1 MFGGDAPRLD
11 EVEAL
16 AGLGV
21 WTWNVSRNELAW
33 SAGLRALLNVG
44 EDAASFELWLSRVHP
59 DDLSTVKSYFTR
71 MRREPGLHAIEYRVV
86 EATGAIRT
94 IHTRS
99 RATAERV
106 CGVDQDITQTKETA
120 ARVVFSDRMVAIGT
134 LAGGVAHEINN
145 PLAIISANLQLVADG
160 AELSLIGEAQRAVD
174 RIKTIVRG
182 LTAFSRSNDDPRL
195 SIDLARVLDLALSL
209 TGGAIRHRARLI
221 ADVSPVPW
229 VRADEARLGQVFIN
243 LLVNAMEAIPETDA
257 RQHEIRVSAR
267 TDAAGWAIVEVSDT
281 GGGIPSDVQ
290 ARIFDP
296 FFTTK
301 PVGQGTG
308 LGLSICHGIVRS
320 LGGDI
325 TFRTVSGQGTTFS
338 IALPP
343 AETPASAPGGA
354 PVVASGVRRGAVLI
368 VDDEVLFA
376 SSLRRLLA
384 AEHDVTV
391 TSSGRDA
398 LAQIQGGARFDA
410 ILCDL
415 MMPGMTGAELHAA
428 IAEVEPALTAR
439 MVFITGGAFSPA
451 SQAFLDRVSNRCFE
465 KPCDIGLLRAA
476 VRALVNSG

>member
-1 MFGGDAPRLD
+1 MFGGRLD
-11 EVEAL
+11 DVEAL
-16 AGLGV
+16 AALGV
-21 WTWNVSRNELAW
+21 WTWDVTRNELAW
-33 SAGLRALLNVG
+33 SSGQRRILGIAD
-44 EDAASFELWLSRVHP
+44 DAAPTFELWLSRVHP
-59 DDLSTVKSYFTR
+59 DDLSTVKSFFTR
-71 MRREPGLHAIEYRVV
+71 MRREPGTHAIEYRVV
-86 EATGAIRT
+86 EASGAIRT
-94 IHTRS
+94 IHARA
-99 RATAERV
+99 RATAESV
-106 CGVDQDITQTKETA
+106 TGVDQDITQTKETA

-145 PLAIISANLQLVADG
+145 PLAVISANLMLVADG
-160 AELSLIGEAQRAVD
+160 AELSLIGEAQRAVE

-182 LTAFSRSNDDPRL
+182 LSAFSRSTDDPRK
-195 SIDLARVLDLALSL
+195 SVDLARVLDLAISL
-209 TGGAIRHRARLI
+209 TGGAIRHRARIVTEL
-221 ADVSPVPW
+221 SPVPW
-229 VRADEARLGQVFIN
+229 VRADESRLGQVFIN
-243 LLVNAMEAIPETDA
+243 LLVNAMEAIPEGNPS
-257 RQHEIRVSAR
+257 QHEIRVTAR
-267 TDAAGWAIVEVSDT
+267 TDAAGWAIVEVSDS
-281 GGGIPSDVQ
+281 GGGIPGDVQ

-325 TFRTVSGQGTTFS
+325 TFRSVSGKGTTFS

-343 AETPASAPGGA
+343 SETPAQRTPRGTPFVATGA
-354 PVVASGVRRGAVLI
+354 RRGSVLI

-376 SSLRRLLA
+376 NSLRRLLA
-384 AEHDVTV
+384 AEHDVTI

-398 LAQIQGGARFDA
+398 LARIQGGTQYDA

-415 MMPGMTGAELHAA
+415 MMPEMTGADLH
-428 IAEVEPALTAR
+428 EALTEVAPEMTER

-476 VRALVNSG
+476 LRVLVDSR